1 MAKRPR
7 DAIWGQAIAYP
18 LYCNYA
24 AVLGILVV
32 AATQHRFDGEA
43 IWNPPTLFVRLLE
56 KDPSSGTRAAVFFA
70 GLALV
75 VSQLGSSIPG
85 NALAGGIDL
94 ASTFPKYI
102 NIRRGAYITALISPA
117 VNPWRLVNTATI
129 FLTVLSS
136 YGIFLAPMTGMMTAN
151 YLIVCKRKF
160 KVDDLYRGDK
170 GSIYWYTWGVNWR
183 APVAVSDPLCDPS

>member
-1 MAKRPR
+1 YGVMSTVGSIAAGILNQNDYARLAKRPR

-75 VSQLGSSIPG
+75 VSQLGSS
-85 NALAGGIDL
+85 
-94 ASTFPKYI
+94 
-102 NIRRGAYITALISPA
+102 
-117 VNPWRLVNTATI
+117 
-129 FLTVLSS
+129 
-136 YGIFLAPMTGMMTAN
+136 
-151 YLIVCKRKF
+151 
-160 KVDDLYRGDK
+160 
-170 GSIYWYTWGVNWR
+170 
-183 APVAVSDPLCDPS
+183 